1 MKRIKEDHARILI
14 SMIVKA
20 LIELSRLNVVHR
32 DIKLANMLIHFPTLS
47 QEAINDAFL
56 CKVDISKTKCILK
69 VADLGFAKELN
80 KNDFTQTVCGTPLN
94 MAPEVLFSKK
104 YDHSVDIWST
114 GVILF
119 EMMTGFM
126 PFNGM
131 NKADLMNKIAAGNY
145 GLPDTL
151 ELSNNCLDFI
161 NKCL

>member
-1 MKRIKEDHARILI
+1 
-14 SMIVKA
+14 
-20 LIELSRLNVVHR
+20 
-32 DIKLANMLIHFPTLS
+32 
-47 QEAINDAFL
+47 
-56 CKVDISKTKCILK
+56 
-69 VADLGFAKELN
+69 
-80 KNDFTQTVCGTPLN
+80 

-119 EMMTGFM
+119 EMLTGFM

-151 ELSNNCLDFI
+151 ELSF
-161 NKCL
+161 